1 MYTILILFIAISI
14 CLVFRR
20 PMHKYSLFKIR
31 ERYRIFIMILCA
43 IWGIVNISYYLKY
56 DKIGYY
62 YGCGSV
68 FYNTNLPFNIKP
80 SVNYF
85 HSLTLLDE
93 DNFELVDSGF
103 FYTDFMINK
112 FDAYGYNTKSLIIS
126 VKDSLNHAR
135 YMMAYKAKGKDNIS
149 FRNLNAYEYK
159 SLNINYQWVM
169 NDKEYHFKIE
179 SIKFYCLAGTI
190 LAIMFMWHLWRLNK
204 S

>member
-1 MYTILILFIAISI
+1 MYTLLILFIAISI

-179 SIKFYCLAGTI
+179 SIKFYC
-190 LAIMFMWHLWRLNK
+190 
-204 S
+204 